1 MEMVSFRATERGI
14 KERNAVAI
22 AAERVLRLAAQ
33 RASYDAELAERERI
47 AQIRAEAVERAQAYA
62 RELRAAGFRYRP
74 SIADIER
81 KAMRVFRVTKAE
93 LHSNRRHR
101 DVTFARQFVM
111 YWCVRL
117 TPLSLPQIGRLM
129 GGKDHTTI
137 LHGSGVYPKKRD
149 LMGRFLKPV
158 R

>member
-1 MEMVSFRATERGI
+1 MQVYAYSATERGI
-14 KERNAVAI
+14 RERNASNI
-22 AAERVLRLAAQ
+22 AVERANRLAAQ
-33 RASYDAELAERERI
+33 RAAFEAELAERERI
-47 AQIRAEAVERAQAYA
+47 VKIRAEAVERAQAYA
-62 RELRAAGFRYRP
+62 RELKAAGFRYRP

-81 KAMRVFRVTKAE
+81 KAIRVFGITKAE

-101 DVTFARQFVM
+101 RVSFARQFVM
-111 YWCVRL
+111 YWAVRL

-129 GGKDHTTI
+129 GGRDHTTCM
-137 LHGSGVYPKKRD
+137 HGSSVYPQKRE